1 MGKSLTGHACHIYL
15 GFHINGS
22 SFTVN
27 RIACLKEMSP
37 LDFTDNLKTL
47 SKSFTNGS
55 MKIII
60 TEFHIFYFRIGCS
73 GALLINQY
81 AHFHTIHPTIFW
93 LFKIDMNSAFLRS
106 LNL

>member
-47 SKSFTNGS
+47 SKSFTNCS

-73 GALLINQY
+73 GASTTDKSIRTISHNTSNNLLVIQNRYEQRFF
-81 AHFHTIHPTIFW
+81 AV
-93 LFKIDMNSAFLRS
+93 S
-106 LNL
+106 